1 MYNGKLIT
9 FEGIDGSGK
18 TTQINLLKEYLFKLG
33 YNIIVLREPGG
44 THVGEKIRNIL
55 LDEENKI
62 VPVSE
67 ALLYAASRAELVSE
81 IIIPSLKIGKIVILD
96 RFVDSSIVYQGYA
109 RGIGIKAVEEINNIA
124 ISGLKPDLTI
134 YLDIKP
140 EEALKRINQRHD
152 RDRLEMEDID
162 FHKKVYEGYK
172 NLILSNPERFAVID
186 ATCDVNVIQK
196 NIINEI
202 KKII

>member
-18 TTQINLLKEYLFKLG
+18 TTQINLLKEYLLKLG

-44 THVGEKIRNIL
+44 THVGEKIRDIL